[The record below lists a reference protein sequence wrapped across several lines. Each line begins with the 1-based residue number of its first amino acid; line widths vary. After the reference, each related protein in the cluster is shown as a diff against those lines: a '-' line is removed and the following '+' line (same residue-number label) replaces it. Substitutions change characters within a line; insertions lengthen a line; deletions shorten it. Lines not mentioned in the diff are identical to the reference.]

1 MGGWVSGWVAGW
13 VGGWVGGFGLVD
25 LGGWVWVGLGG
36 FTIISDFRGT
46 CGSGGTVKQK
56 QKSDTCAIH
65 CAAHHFE
72 MDAFFF

>member
-1 MGGWVSGWVAGW
+1 
-13 VGGWVGGFGLVD
+13 VGGWVGRFGCVG

-46 CGSGGTVKQK
+46 RGSGETVKK
-56 QKSDTCAIH
+56 WKSDTCATH

-72 MDAFFF
+72 MDAIFFF